1 MEKVQEYPMH
11 TRITDKTYVP
21 LWQDEEISGRL
32 FWFVMIASSILMLLI
47 FTVILIITVRENP
60 NPVSE
65 MLIIIALM
73 ICIIF
78 LLGVMLRGRHIPE
91 QYGKVVFGEDV
102 YYELPFGQHAKSMKQ
117 RCSYDDIRFIHIGSC
132 PELFCRWESYRL
144 RWPSEADI
152 KRMSRHYGDNYIV
165 ALNEKQRTLFGLT
178 YNEGAWKLL
187 LERCPSAEVFTSQK
201 DYDDYRLEEKR
212 RADAFEEE
220 MKKKSGMQSF
230 EGYIN

>member
-1 MEKVQEYPMH
+1 
-11 TRITDKTYVP
+11 
-21 LWQDEEISGRL
+21 
-32 FWFVMIASSILMLLI
+32 
-47 FTVILIITVRENP
+47 
-60 NPVSE
+60 
-65 MLIIIALM
+65 
-73 ICIIF
+73 
-78 LLGVMLRGRHIPE
+78 
-91 QYGKVVFGEDV
+91 
-102 YYELPFGQHAKSMKQ
+102 
-117 RCSYDDIRFIHIGSC
+117 
-132 PELFCRWESYRL
+132 
-144 RWPSEADI
+144 
-152 KRMSRHYGDNYIV
+152 MSRHYGDNYIV